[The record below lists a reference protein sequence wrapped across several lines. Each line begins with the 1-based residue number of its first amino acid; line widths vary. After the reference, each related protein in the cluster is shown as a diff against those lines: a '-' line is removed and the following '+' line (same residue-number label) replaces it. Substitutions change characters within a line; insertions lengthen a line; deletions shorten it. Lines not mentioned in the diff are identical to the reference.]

1 VRGSGP
7 PVSLDDP
14 RLVTSGRGCCC
25 RSLQVRCASDPRRR
39 TATSPALRACSQ
51 HRRIP
56 ADGGRGRGVARQT
69 RSTPRQEGQAP
80 SSSRAGYAIA
90 AGVVD
95 GLNACLAPAG
105 EHKPLSDRE
114 HGGPPVAAGSSRT
127 DRHARATGRVRTG
140 RTAGVAS
147 GSDATTVLARQ
158 RPRRP
163 VLTPLSRALLR
174 AEESAN
180 SDHDAADVLVLA
192 QDDPLA
198 YAKLLGHI
206 ADAGRV
212 MIVDPYL
219 RAEPLLTLLT
229 ATRADRFLIG
239 TNVSEKDRATMIT
252 LVNSGA
258 AGQAELRRAK
268 PGAVHDRLVISA
280 TGVQTIGMSLNAIGR
295 TGTTVLMPVPEAS
308 ADHLRRTAEAWWAE
322 ADVIAVAPT
331 EGDGE
336 QAPATA
342 PRAPARK
349 RPSSK
354 APPRAAQDKQ
364 E

>member
-1 VRGSGP
+1 MILDAEQQRVLRYVRAANTGGYRPIAEEVEEWRARPGPRPGKKGDLLRAAEPGTPSPLVSSMVSTLASIPLENISRSMIANMVVQLAAAGLIGTPGRPAEYAPDGP
-7 PVSLDDP
+7 PESPVVQMQ
-14 RLVTSGRGCCC
+14 RLFWLV
-25 RSLQVRCASDPRRR
+25 
-39 TATSPALRACSQ
+39 
-51 HRRIP
+51 
-56 ADGGRGRGVARQT
+56 
-69 RSTPRQEGQAP
+69 
-80 SSSRAGYAIA
+80 
-90 AGVVD
+90 
-95 GLNACLAPAG
+95 
-105 EHKPLSDRE
+105 SDR
-114 HGGPPVAAGSSRT
+114 GGLS
-127 DRHARATGRVRTG
+127 
-140 RTAGVAS
+140 
-147 GSDATTVLARQ
+147 
-158 RPRRP
+158 
-163 VLTPLSRALLR
+163 LTPLSRALLR

-180 SDHDAADVLVLA
+180 SDHDTAEVLVLA

-229 ATRADRFLIG
+229 TTRADRFLIG
-239 TNVSEKDRATMIT
+239 TNVSEKDRVTMIT

-308 ADHLRRTAEAWWAE
+308 ADHLRQAAEAWWE
-322 ADVIAVAPT
+322 ADVIAVART
-331 EGDGE
+331 EGEGG
-336 QAPATA
+336 QAPAIA

-349 RPSSK
+349 RPARK

>member
-1 VRGSGP
+1 MILDAEQQRVLRYVRAANTGGYRPTSEEVEEWRARPGPRPGKKGKLLRAAEPGTPSPLISSMVATLASLPLENISRSMIANMVGPLSQLAAAGLIGTPGRPAEYAPDGP
-7 PVSLDDP
+7 PESPVAQMQ
-14 RLVTSGRGCCC
+14 RLSWLV
-25 RSLQVRCASDPRRR
+25 
-39 TATSPALRACSQ
+39 
-51 HRRIP
+51 
-56 ADGGRGRGVARQT
+56 
-69 RSTPRQEGQAP
+69 
-80 SSSRAGYAIA
+80 
-90 AGVVD
+90 
-95 GLNACLAPAG
+95 
-105 EHKPLSDRE
+105 SDR
-114 HGGPPVAAGSSRT
+114 GGLS
-127 DRHARATGRVRTG
+127 
-140 RTAGVAS
+140 
-147 GSDATTVLARQ
+147 
-158 RPRRP
+158 
-163 VLTPLSRALLR
+163 LTPLSRALLR

-180 SDHDAADVLVLA
+180 SDHDTAEVLVLA

-229 ATRADRFLIG
+229 TTRADRFLIG

-280 TGVQTIGMSLNAIGR
+280 TGVQTIGMSLNAVGR

-308 ADHLRRTAEAWWAE
+308 ADHLRQTAEAWWAE
-322 ADVIAVAPT
+322 ADVIAVART
-331 EGDGE
+331 EGEGG

-349 RPSSK
+349 RPART